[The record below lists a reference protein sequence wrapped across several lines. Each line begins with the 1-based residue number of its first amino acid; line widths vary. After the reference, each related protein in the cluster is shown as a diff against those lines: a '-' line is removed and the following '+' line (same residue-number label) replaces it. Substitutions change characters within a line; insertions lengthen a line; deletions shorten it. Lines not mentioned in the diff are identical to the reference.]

1 MAPTVHRAYMSAAS
15 LRRASGA
22 LRVPGGATAA
32 AARRAFSSLPAQQP
46 TLMTT
51 LPNQLRVASES
62 SGGETATLG
71 MWIDTGSRYETDANN
86 GVAHFLEHMAFKGTA
101 KRTQHQLEVEV
112 ENMGAHLNAYTS
124 REQTVYY
131 AKVLKKDVPKAVELL
146 SDILTNSTFSAG
158 AVERER
164 DVIMRE
170 MEEVQSVTEEVIFD
184 MLHECAFVGTPLART
199 ILGPKEN
206 IASISVDDIKNY
218 ITTHYTAPRMVF
230 AASGAV
236 EHNQLVDLCGEHFGG
251 VASEAPPGYTYER
264 EPSLFSGADVRDYN
278 DDMDFGHFAL
288 AFEGLKWTDP
298 DVFTLM
304 LCQSLLGVYDH
315 KRAGSE
321 MSSAKLASDL
331 AKMDTGLQL
340 MQPFCTCYNDTGLFG
355 VYFVMPMGK
364 KECVDDVFATVQ
376 EELVALTTG
385 TAEEELNAAKAQ
397 LKYSL
402 MLQMDGTSPNAEEI
416 GRQILAYGRRMSLA
430 ETFARI
436 DAIEAA
442 DVQRVAE
449 KVIWDQ
455 EVAFAG
461 MGPNLKYVYDI
472 NGLRRGT
479 FWHRL

>member
-1 MAPTVHRAYMSAAS
+1 M
-15 LRRASGA
+15 
-22 LRVPGGATAA
+22 
-32 AARRAFSSLPAQQP
+32 
-46 TLMTT
+46 
-51 LPNQLRVASES
+51 
-62 SGGETATLG
+62 
-71 MWIDTGSRYETDANN
+71 I
-86 GVAHFLEHMAFKGTA
+86 FKGTA
-101 KRTQHQLEVEV
+101 KRSKHDLETEI
-112 ENMGAHLNAYTS
+112 ENMGGHLNAYTS

-131 AKVLKKDVPKAVELL
+131 AKVLKKDVPQAVELL
-146 SDILTNSTFSAG
+146 SDILTNSTFSA
-158 AVERER
+158 AAIERER
-164 DVIMRE
+164 DVILRE
-170 MEEVQSVTEEVIFD
+170 MEEVEGVTEEVIFD

-199 ILGPKEN
+199 ILGPEEN
-206 IASISVDDIKNY
+206 IKSITAEDIKSY

-236 EHNQLVDLCGEHFGG
+236 DHEQLVGLVGEHFGS
-251 VASEAPPGYTYER
+251 VPSEAPPGYTIDH
-264 EPSLFSGADVRDYN
+264 EPSLFSGSDVRDYN
-278 DDMDFGHFAL
+278 DDMELGHFAL

-304 LCQSLLGVYDH
+304 LCQSLLGTYDH
-315 KRAGSE
+315 KKAASDL
-321 MSSAKLASDL
+321 SSAKLASDL

-355 VYFVMPMGK
+355 IYFVMPMTK
-364 KECVDDVFATVQ
+364 KEQVDDVFGTVQ

-385 TAEEELNAAKAQ
+385 TSDEDLAAAKAQ
-397 LKYSL
+397 LKYSML
-402 MLQMDGTSPNAEEI
+402 LQMDGTSPNAEEI

-436 DAIEAA
+436 DAIEAS

-472 NGLRRGT
+472 NALRRGT
-479 FWHRL
+479 FWNRL